1 MATIQ
6 AVLTG
11 PTNDGIVEIL
21 WETLTTTNR
30 PGSGIQLAKYPDKTV
45 QVVGNFS
52 GSAEITIEGSN
63 DDGTTWFEL
72 RDSTGTALAYLAA
85 GGDMIL
91 ENPKLLRPLLAA
103 GDGSADLDV
112 YIVTRAD

>member
-1 MATIQ
+1 MATIA

-30 PGSGIQLAKYPDKTV
+30 VGGGVLLAQYPDKTV
-45 QVVGNFS
+45 QVIGNFA

-63 DDGTTWFEL
+63 DGGTTWFEL
-72 RDSTGTALAYLAA
+72 RDITGTALAYLAA
-85 GGDMIL
+85 EGDLIL
-91 ENPKLLRPLLAA
+91 ENPKMIRPLLAS
-103 GDGSADLDV
+103 GDASADIDV
-112 YIVTRAD
+112 YLIAKTD